1 MGVIMGISHWG
12 QVYFISISS
21 FPATQLAHEI
31 LLLSDTPKV
40 YRKLYKQ
47 SNAAQPDG
55 SMLGVACN
63 SFPYF
68 TAISKKNLA

>member
-1 MGVIMGISHWG
+1 VLWVKLPLAALPKNFRSHT
-12 QVYFISISS
+12 Y
-21 FPATQLAHEI
+21 H
-31 LLLSDTPKV
+31 
-40 YRKLYKQ
+40 KLYKQ

-55 SMLGVACN
+55 SVVGNASN